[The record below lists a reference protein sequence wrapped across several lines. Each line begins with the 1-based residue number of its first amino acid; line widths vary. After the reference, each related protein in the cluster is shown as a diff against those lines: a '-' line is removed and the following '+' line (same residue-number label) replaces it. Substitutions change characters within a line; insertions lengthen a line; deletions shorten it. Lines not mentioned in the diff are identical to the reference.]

1 MTRSTKLQ
9 LAAME
14 KEKEELTSEESPL
27 HLECPEPHL
36 CPDST
41 TLVVFELPASQ
52 AGTLSPLHD
61 QQPAVVALRGE
72 INGPWPFSRIPDV
85 VIFDGE

>member
-1 MTRSTKLQ
+1 MTRSTKLE

-36 CPDST
+36 RPDPT
-41 TLVVFELPASQ
+41 TFVIFELPASQ

-61 QQPAVVALRGE
+61 QQPTVVALRGE
-72 INGPWPFSRIPDV
+72 IQGPRPFSGITDV
-85 VIFDGE
+85 VIFNGE

>member
-1 MTRSTKLQ
+1 MTRSTKLE

-36 CPDST
+36 RPDPT
-41 TLVVFELPASQ
+41 TFVIFGLPASQ

-61 QQPAVVALRGE
+61 QQPTVVALRGE
-72 INGPWPFSRIPDV
+72 IQGPRPFSGITDV
-85 VIFDGE
+85 VIFNGE

>member
-9 LAAME
+9 LVAVE

-36 CPDST
+36 RPDPT
-41 TLVVFELPASQ
+41 TLVVFELPVSQ
-52 AGTLSPLHD
+52 AGTLSPFQD
-61 QQPAVVALRGE
+61 QQPAVVALCGE
-72 INGPWPFSRIPDV
+72 INGPRPFSGITDV
-85 VIFDGE
+85 VIFDGK